1 MAVKFLND
9 IDLGLNELT
18 SFAIQNIDVVG
29 NRPSGVEGQ
38 MIFLESSSALQ
49 FYDGSGWVTLGDA
62 AAAGTV
68 TSVNLSANTG
78 TGTAITG
85 SGVFAIEGTG
95 VISTSITGRTLTIS
109 SSVTNYDSWELQTDS
124 GVGAAFDVING
135 AVVNISGDTAI
146 TTSNVDGAVEI
157 DLNDTAVTPGSYTYA
172 SITVDQQGRLTSA
185 GNGAGPSDALI
196 TLNTG
201 AGFTAAS
208 GDSFTLNQALDEQID
223 FVIGA
228 GSGIQVNSTSVQV
241 DYSATGIIN
250 DANTGTSIVLVD
262 ADEFLFE
269 DVGSTAGTAVKRGT
283 LSQLKTYIGG
293 SDTTYDLLTAPT
305 GTAIRLDPST
315 GDNDDVTISGTGS
328 QIAMS
333 RISTTE
339 LNVAL
344 TDAVAITTSL
354 SVPSASITGGASN
367 ALNITGKGRSA
378 ATAGT
383 DNDLTLTTKGYVDG
397 LVEGGL
403 TFLGTFRAD
412 TGEILSGG
420 NDGSYLYN
428 VPGGAGTRVA
438 VAVGDYY
445 VVATAGGNFY
455 ANATYPLDIG
465 DSIIGV
471 ETAAADTS
479 VLADW
484 SLVSQGVTVNSVNTT
499 DGTYID
505 LTPNSA
511 TTGAVVVTADLSAID
526 GTSNSTTRFL
536 SKDNTWDIPSYV
548 SYSAMTTSTLGLGK
562 LRYSLGS
569 TPAANAQSTTAGK
582 TYGVTKNA
590 SDQLIVNVPWDDGVE
605 TLTINDGTYIDAN
618 SSGTADDPVFA
629 PDLSAVDG
637 TSVAGTRF
645 LSKDNTWDVP
655 SFPTSSDFGVL
666 TVGASTA
673 NDRLGIAISGT
684 TQNPLV
690 GLNITGLATATPV
703 GSDTIPF
710 YDAGTNK
717 KTTVTTLAS
726 TITPLVA
733 AALSYTGT
741 GPSATA
747 NTYPI
752 TAATHG
758 LGSNSAIIMVQL
770 VEVSTGQTVY
780 AEVVRGASGLVTV
793 NFGSNQSANTI
804 RVLMQK
810 IG

>member
-49 FYDGSGWVTLGDA
+49 FYDGTAWVTLGDA

-68 TSVNLSANTG
+68 TSVNLSGNSG
-78 TGTAITG
+78 TGTAITD
-85 SGVFAIEGTG
+85 SGVFAIEGAG

-109 SSVTNYDSWELQTDS
+109 SSVTNYDSWELRSDS
-124 GVGAAFDVING
+124 GIGSAFDVING
-135 AVVNISGDTAI
+135 AVVTISGDTAI
-146 TTSNVDGAVEI
+146 TTSNTLGAVEI

-172 SITVDQQGRLTSA
+172 SITVDQQGRLTAA
-185 GNGAGPSDALI
+185 GSGTAPSDATI

-201 AGFTAAS
+201 AGFTVAS
-208 GDSFTLNQALDEQID
+208 GDAFTLDQAANETIN

-228 GSGIQVNSTSVQV
+228 GPGIQVNSTSVQV
-241 DYSATGIIN
+241 DYTGANNIIDSAAPGTTLVVTDKFIAEDLSDNIVKEYEIQDII
-250 DANTGTSIVLVD
+250 DLVP
-262 ADEFLFE
+262 
-269 DVGSTAGTAVKRGT
+269 AG
-283 LSQLKTYIGG
+283 
-293 SDTTYDLLTAPT
+293 DTYDLRVSAGATAGARVNLDAGT
-305 GTAIRLDPST
+305 GTDTFVDFEAVTTTMLITKSDGVNGEVIFDLQ
-315 GDNDDVTISGTGS
+315 DDVT
-328 QIAMS
+328 
-333 RISTTE
+333 
-339 LNVAL
+339 
-344 TDAVAITTSL
+344 ITTSL
-354 SVPSASITGGASN
+354 SVPSASITGSASN

-420 NDGSYLYN
+420 NDGSFLYN

-471 ETAAADTS
+471 ETAVADTS

-536 SKDNTWDIPSYV
+536 SKDNTWDVPSYV
-548 SYSAMTTSTLGLGK
+548 SYSAMTASTLGLGK

-590 SDQLIVNVPWDDGVE
+590 SDQLIVNVPWDDGVQ
-605 TLTINDGTYIDAN
+605 TLTINDGTYIDVN
-618 SSGTADDPVFA
+618 SSGTADDPIFA
-629 PDLSAVDG
+629 PDLNAVDG
-637 TSVAGTRF
+637 TSVAATRF

-655 SFPTSSDFGVL
+655 TFPTSSDFGVL

-673 NDRLGIAISGT
+673 ANRLGIAISGT
-684 TQNPLV
+684 AQNPLV
-690 GLNITGLATATPV
+690 GLDITGLASATPV
-703 GSDTIPF
+703 ASDTIPF

-717 KTTVTTLAS
+717 KTTVANLTAAVQTATSKAYTIASGETTDDL
-726 TITPLVA
+726 
-733 AALSYTGT
+733 
-741 GPSATA
+741 
-747 NTYPI
+747 TYPFTL
-752 TAATHG
+752 TAATI
-758 LGSNSAIIMVQL
+758 NDVMVQA
-770 VEVSTGQTVY
+770 VISSGTNAGETVFCDVDRISTTQCRIT
-780 AEVVRGASGLVTV
+780 
-793 NFGSNQSANTI
+793 FGSALTTSV
-804 RVLMQK
+804 RVLVQK

>member
-9 IDLGLNELT
+9 IDLSLNELT
-18 SFAIQNIDVVG
+18 SFAIQNIVDVG
-29 NRPSGVEGQ
+29 SRPAGVEGQ

-68 TSVNLSANTG
+68 TSVNLSGNSG

-85 SGVFAIEGTG
+85 SGVFAIEGAG

-109 SSVTNYDSWELQTDS
+109 SSVTNYDSWELRSDD
-124 GVGAAFDVING
+124 GVGSAFDVING
-135 AVVNISGDTAI
+135 AVVTISGDTAI
-146 TTSNVDGAVEI
+146 TTSNTLGALEI

-172 SITVDQQGRLTSA
+172 SITVDQQGRLTAAS
-185 GNGAGPSDALI
+185 NGTAPSDATI

-208 GDSFTLNQALDEQID
+208 GDAFTLDQAANETIN

-228 GSGIQVNSTSVQV
+228 GPGIQVNSTSVQV
-241 DYSATGIIN
+241 DYTGANNIIDSAA
-250 DANTGTSIVLVD
+250 DGTTLVATD
-262 ADEFLFE
+262 RFIAE
-269 DVGSTAGTAVKRGT
+269 DLTDNVVKEYEIQDILDLVPDG
-283 LSQLKTYIGG
+283 
-293 SDTTYDLLTAPT
+293 DTYDLRVSAGATAGARVNLDAGT
-305 GTAIRLDPST
+305 GTDTFVDFEAVTTTMLITKSDGVNGEVIFDLA
-315 GDNDDVTISGTGS
+315 DNVTI
-328 QIAMS
+328 A
-333 RISTTE
+333 
-339 LNVAL
+339 
-344 TDAVAITTSL
+344 TSL

-367 ALNITGKGRSA
+367 ALNITGKGRST
-378 ATAGT
+378 ATTGT

-397 LVEGGL
+397 LAEGGL

-420 NDGSYLYN
+420 NDGSFLYN

-499 DGTYID
+499 DGSYIN

-536 SKDNTWDIPSYV
+536 SKDNTWDIPSFV
-548 SYSAMTTSTLGLGK
+548 SYSAMNTATLGLGR
-562 LRYSLGS
+562 LRYAVGS
-569 TPAANAQSTTAGK
+569 TPAANAQSVAAGK

-590 SDQLIVNVPWDDGVE
+590 SDQLIVNVPWDGGVE
-605 TLTINDGTYIDAN
+605 TLTLNDGTYIDVN
-618 SSGTADDPVFA
+618 SSGTAADPVFA
-629 PDLSAVDG
+629 PDLNAVDG

-655 SFPTSSDFGVL
+655 AFPTSSDFGVL
-666 TVGASTA
+666 TIGPSTA
-673 NDRLGIAISGT
+673 ADELGIVVSGT
-684 TQNPLV
+684 QNVLV
-690 GLNITGLATATPV
+690 GLDITGLASATPV
-703 GSDTIPF
+703 ASDTIPF

-717 KTTVTTLAS
+717 KTTVANLTTAVQTATSKAYTIAS
-726 TITPLVA
+726 GETTDDL
-733 AALSYTGT
+733 
-741 GPSATA
+741 
-747 NTYPI
+747 TYPFTL
-752 TAATHG
+752 TAATINDVMIQAVISSG
-758 LGSNSAIIMVQL
+758 TNAGETVFCDVDRI
-770 VEVSTGQTVY
+770 STTQCRITF
-780 AEVVRGASGLVTV
+780 GAALTTSV
-793 NFGSNQSANTI
+793 
-804 RVLMQK
+804 RVLVQK

>member
-1 MAVKFLND
+1 MAVQFLNNINLNNNQLQGFKVD
-9 IDLGLNELT
+9 NQGSDPQNLG
-18 SFAIQNIDVVG
+18 G
-29 NRPSGVEGQ
+29 EGQ
-38 MIFLESSSALQ
+38 LIYRTDLDVLR
-49 FYDGSGWVTLGDA
+49 YHTGSNNWVTLASSA
-62 AAAGTV
+62 A
-68 TSVNLSANTG
+68 
-78 TGTAITG
+78 
-85 SGVFAIEGTG
+85 
-95 VISTSITGRTLTIS
+95 
-109 SSVTNYDSWELQTDS
+109 NYASWELRSDDGPGS
-124 GVGAAFDVING
+124 AFDVING
-135 AVVNISGDTAI
+135 AIVTISGDTAI
-146 TTSNVDGAVEI
+146 TTRNTLGAVEI
-157 DLNDTAVTPGSYTYA
+157 DLNDTATDITGSYTYA
-172 SITVDQQGRLTSA
+172 SITVDRQGRLTAASSGTA
-185 GNGAGPSDALI
+185 PVTPSDATI

-208 GDSFTLNQALDEQID
+208 GDAFTLNQAGNETIN

-228 GSGIQVNSTSVQV
+228 GPGIQVNSTSVQV
-241 DYSATGIIN
+241 DYNGANNIIDSAGAGTTLVATDKFIAENLSDNIVREYEIQDIIN
-250 DANTGTSIVLVD
+250 LVPD
-262 ADEFLFE
+262 GD
-269 DVGSTAGTAVKRGT
+269 
-283 LSQLKTYIGG
+283 
-293 SDTTYDLLTAPT
+293 TYDLRVSAGATAGARVNLDAGT
-305 GTAIRLDPST
+305 GTDTFVDFEAVTTTMLITKSDGVNGEVIFDLA
-315 GDNDDVTISGTGS
+315 DNVTI
-328 QIAMS
+328 A
-333 RISTTE
+333 
-339 LNVAL
+339 
-344 TDAVAITTSL
+344 TSL
-354 SVPSASITGGASN
+354 SVPSASITGSTSN

-378 ATAGT
+378 ATTGT
-383 DNDLTLTTKGYVDG
+383 DNALTLTTKGYVDG
-397 LVEGGL
+397 LAEGGL

-420 NDGSYLYN
+420 NDGSFLYN

-471 ETAAADTS
+471 ETAVADTS

-499 DGTYID
+499 DGTYIN

-526 GTSNSTTRFL
+526 GTANLTTRFL
-536 SKDNTWDIPSYV
+536 SKDNTWDVPAHPGV
-548 SYSAMTTSTLGLGK
+548 MTTSTLGLGK

-569 TPAANAQSTTAGK
+569 TPAANVQSTTAGR

-590 SDQLIVNVPWDDGVE
+590 SDQLIVNVPWDANSEGVE
-605 TLTINDGTYIDAN
+605 TLTINDGTYIDVN
-618 SSGTADDPVFA
+618 SSGTAANPIFA
-629 PDLSAVDG
+629 PDLNAVDG

-655 SFPTSSDFGVL
+655 AFPTSSDFGVL
-666 TVGASTA
+666 TVGASAAA
-673 NDRLGIAISGT
+673 NRLGIAISGS

-690 GLNITGLATATPV
+690 GLNITGLASATPV

-717 KTTVTTLAS
+717 KTSVTTLAS

-747 NTYPI
+747 STYPI

-770 VEVSTGQTVY
+770 VEVSSGETVY
-780 AEVVRGASGLVTV
+780 AEVVRGASGLVTI

>member
-9 IDLGLNELT
+9 IDLSNNELQGFKVENLL
-18 SFAIQNIDVVG
+18 SDPQNLG
-29 NRPSGVEGQ
+29 GEGQ
-38 MIFLESSSALQ
+38 LIYRTDLDVLR
-49 FYDGSGWVTLGDA
+49 YHTGSNNWVTLASSA
-62 AAAGTV
+62 A
-68 TSVNLSANTG
+68 
-78 TGTAITG
+78 
-85 SGVFAIEGTG
+85 
-95 VISTSITGRTLTIS
+95 
-109 SSVTNYDSWELQTDS
+109 NYASWELRSDDGPGS
-124 GVGAAFDVING
+124 AFDVVNG
-135 AVVNISGDTAI
+135 GIVTISGDTAI
-146 TTSNVDGAVEI
+146 TTTNTNGNLEI
-157 DLNDTAVTPGSYTYA
+157 DLNDTVTDITGSYTYA
-172 SITVDQQGRLTSA
+172 SITVDRQGRLTAAS
-185 GNGAGPSDALI
+185 NGTAPVTPSDATI

-208 GDSFTLNQALDEQID
+208 GDAFTLNQAGNETIN

-228 GSGIQVNSTSVQV
+228 GPGIQVNSTSVQV
-241 DYSATGIIN
+241 DYTGANNIIDSAG
-250 DANTGTSIVLVD
+250 
-262 ADEFLFE
+262 
-269 DVGSTAGTAVKRGT
+269 AGTT
-283 LSQLKTYIGG
+283 LVATDKFIAENL
-293 SDTTYDLLTAPT
+293 SDNIVREYEIQDIIDLVPDGDTYDLRVSAGATAGARVNLDAGT
-305 GTAIRLDPST
+305 GTDTFVDFEAVTTTMLITKSDGVNGEVIFDLA
-315 GDNDDVTISGTGS
+315 DDVTI
-328 QIAMS
+328 A
-333 RISTTE
+333 
-339 LNVAL
+339 
-344 TDAVAITTSL
+344 TSL
-354 SVPSASITGGASN
+354 SVPSASITGSASN

-378 ATAGT
+378 ATTGT
-383 DNDLTLTTKGYVDG
+383 DNALTLTTKGYVDG
-397 LVEGGL
+397 LAEGGL

-637 TSVAGTRF
+637 TAVAGTRF

-655 SFPTSSDFGVL
+655 LFPTSSDFGVL

-780 AEVVRGASGLVTV
+780 AEVVRGASGLITV
-793 NFGSNQSANTI
+793 NFGSNQAANTI

>member
-9 IDLGLNELT
+9 IDLSNNELQGFKVDNQG
-18 SFAIQNIDVVG
+18 SDPQNLG
-29 NRPSGVEGQ
+29 GEGQ
-38 MIFLESSSALQ
+38 LIYRTDLDVLR
-49 FYDGSGWVTLGDA
+49 YHTGSNNWVTLASSA
-62 AAAGTV
+62 A
-68 TSVNLSANTG
+68 
-78 TGTAITG
+78 
-85 SGVFAIEGTG
+85 
-95 VISTSITGRTLTIS
+95 
-109 SSVTNYDSWELQTDS
+109 NYDSWELRSDS
-124 GVGAAFDVING
+124 GIGSAFDVING
-135 AVVNISGDTAI
+135 AVVTISGDTAI
-146 TTSNVDGAVEI
+146 TTRNTDGAVEI

-172 SITVDQQGRLTSA
+172 SITVDQQGRLTAA
-185 GNGAGPSDALI
+185 GSGAAPVTPSDATI

-208 GDSFTLNQALDEQID
+208 GDAFTLDQAANEQID

-241 DYSATGIIN
+241 DYTGANNIIDSAA
-250 DANTGTSIVLVD
+250 DGTTLVATD
-262 ADEFLFE
+262 KFIAE
-269 DVGSTAGTAVKRGT
+269 DLTDNVVKEYEIQDILDLVPDG
-283 LSQLKTYIGG
+283 
-293 SDTTYDLLTAPT
+293 DTYDLRVGAGATAGARVNLDAGT
-305 GTAIRLDPST
+305 GTDTFVDFEAVTTTMLITKSDGVNGEVIFDLA
-315 GDNDDVTISGTGS
+315 DDVTI
-328 QIAMS
+328 A
-333 RISTTE
+333 
-339 LNVAL
+339 
-344 TDAVAITTSL
+344 TSL

-445 VVATAGGNFY
+445 VVATSGGNFY

-471 ETAAADTS
+471 ETAVADTS

-548 SYSAMTTSTLGLGK
+548 SYSAMNTATLGLGR
-562 LRYSLGS
+562 LRYALGA

-637 TSVAGTRF
+637 TSAAGTRF

-780 AEVVRGASGLVTV
+780 AEVVRGASGLITV
-793 NFGSNQSANTI
+793 NFGSNQAANTI

>member
-9 IDLGLNELT
+9 IDLSNNELQGFKVENLL
-18 SFAIQNIDVVG
+18 SDPQNLG
-29 NRPSGVEGQ
+29 GEGQ
-38 MIFLESSSALQ
+38 LIYRTDLDVLR
-49 FYDGSGWVTLGDA
+49 YHTGSNNWVTLASSA
-62 AAAGTV
+62 A
-68 TSVNLSANTG
+68 
-78 TGTAITG
+78 
-85 SGVFAIEGTG
+85 
-95 VISTSITGRTLTIS
+95 
-109 SSVTNYDSWELQTDS
+109 NYASWELRSDDGPGS
-124 GVGAAFDVING
+124 AFDVVNG
-135 AVVNISGDTAI
+135 GIVTISGDTAI
-146 TTSNVDGAVEI
+146 TTTNTNGNLEI
-157 DLNDTAVTPGSYTYA
+157 DLNDTVTDITGSYTYA
-172 SITVDQQGRLTSA
+172 SITVDRQGRLTAAS
-185 GNGAGPSDALI
+185 NGTAPVTPSDATI

-208 GDSFTLNQALDEQID
+208 GDAFTLNQAGNETIN

-228 GSGIQVNSTSVQV
+228 GPGIQVNSTSVQV
-241 DYSATGIIN
+241 DYTGANNIIDSAG
-250 DANTGTSIVLVD
+250 
-262 ADEFLFE
+262 
-269 DVGSTAGTAVKRGT
+269 AGTT
-283 LSQLKTYIGG
+283 LVATDKFIAENL
-293 SDTTYDLLTAPT
+293 SDNIVREYEIQDIIDLVPDGDTYDLRVSAGATAGARVNLDAGT
-305 GTAIRLDPST
+305 GTDTFVDFEAVTTTMLITKSDGVNGEVIFDLA
-315 GDNDDVTISGTGS
+315 DDVTI
-328 QIAMS
+328 A
-333 RISTTE
+333 
-339 LNVAL
+339 
-344 TDAVAITTSL
+344 TSL
-354 SVPSASITGGASN
+354 SVPSASITGSASN

-378 ATAGT
+378 ATTGT
-383 DNDLTLTTKGYVDG
+383 DNALTLTTKGYVDG
-397 LVEGGL
+397 LAEGGL

-655 SFPTSSDFGVL
+655 LFPTSSDFGVL

-780 AEVVRGASGLVTV
+780 AEVVRGASGLITV
-793 NFGSNQSANTI
+793 NFGSNQAANTI

>member
-49 FYDGSGWVTLGDA
+49 FYDGTAWVTLGDA

-68 TSVNLSANTG
+68 TSVNLSGNSG
-78 TGTAITG
+78 TGTAITD
-85 SGVFAIEGTG
+85 SGVFAIEGAG

-109 SSVTNYDSWELQTDS
+109 SSVTNYDSWELRSDS
-124 GVGAAFDVING
+124 GIGSAFDVING
-135 AVVNISGDTAI
+135 AVVTISGDTAI
-146 TTSNVDGAVEI
+146 TTSNTLGAVEI

-172 SITVDQQGRLTSA
+172 SITVDQQGRLTAA
-185 GNGAGPSDALI
+185 GSGTAPSDATI

-201 AGFTAAS
+201 AGFTVAS
-208 GDSFTLNQALDEQID
+208 GDAFTLDQAANETIN

-228 GSGIQVNSTSVQV
+228 GPGIQVNSTSVQV
-241 DYSATGIIN
+241 DYTGANNIIDSAAPGTTLVVTDKFIAEDLSDNIVKEYEIQDII
-250 DANTGTSIVLVD
+250 DLVP
-262 ADEFLFE
+262 
-269 DVGSTAGTAVKRGT
+269 AG
-283 LSQLKTYIGG
+283 
-293 SDTTYDLLTAPT
+293 DTYDLRVSAGATAGARVNLDAGT
-305 GTAIRLDPST
+305 GTDTFVDFEAVTTTMLITKSDGVNGEVIFDLQ
-315 GDNDDVTISGTGS
+315 DDVT
-328 QIAMS
+328 
-333 RISTTE
+333 
-339 LNVAL
+339 
-344 TDAVAITTSL
+344 ITTSL
-354 SVPSASITGGASN
+354 SVPSASITGSASN

-420 NDGSYLYN
+420 NDGSFLYN

-536 SKDNTWDIPSYV
+536 SKDNTWDVPSYV
-548 SYSAMTTSTLGLGK
+548 SYSAMTASTLGLGK

-590 SDQLIVNVPWDDGVE
+590 SDQLIVNVPWDDGVQ
-605 TLTINDGTYIDAN
+605 TLTINDGTYIDVN
-618 SSGTADDPVFA
+618 SSGTADDPIFA
-629 PDLSAVDG
+629 PDLNAVDG
-637 TSVAGTRF
+637 TSVAATRF

-655 SFPTSSDFGVL
+655 TFPTSSDFGVL

-673 NDRLGIAISGT
+673 ANRLGIAISGT
-684 TQNPLV
+684 AQNPLV
-690 GLNITGLATATPV
+690 GLDITGLASATPV
-703 GSDTIPF
+703 ASDTIPF

-717 KTTVTTLAS
+717 KTTVANLTAAVQTATSKAYTIASGETTDDL
-726 TITPLVA
+726 
-733 AALSYTGT
+733 
-741 GPSATA
+741 
-747 NTYPI
+747 TYPFTL
-752 TAATHG
+752 TAATI
-758 LGSNSAIIMVQL
+758 NDVMVQA
-770 VEVSTGQTVY
+770 VISSGTNAGETVFCDVDRISTTQCRIT
-780 AEVVRGASGLVTV
+780 
-793 NFGSNQSANTI
+793 FGSALTTSV
-804 RVLMQK
+804 RVLVQK